1 MPDNLKQDE
10 PDFDQEL
17 SRQKLLDYCFKSR
30 EESRGFFD
38 APVSKRGVQGPWKE
52 FDYFCAVNASE
63 SFTEADLKELE
74 KTQRPNID
82 PPFAA
87 GVLDA
92 VVGAEIAQETE
103 PVFTGVDKGW
113 EDAVF
118 ADWLTMLVRN
128 GLALAGFGEKGMEA
142 FSDKLIGGYGFVQLY
157 IDLHRIPFRIM
168 SRKLPFWQTWPDPDA
183 IEPNLKDARFWIV
196 ECPWETEDAKANWS
210 SKEQRAAIEGS
221 RVSGRREPGGSA
233 PRTGGQSA
241 SASARRERRNT
252 VNVIEFQYRRAV
264 ARARYADPET
274 DEEVDST
281 RKKYEERKAQV
292 NAAADEL
299 LAEHDAQVA
308 AAEEDYQAQLTAWG
322 ALQASPDAMM
332 AAGAGPEPPPP
343 APQEPPDP
351 PRIDEEYETEYVTF
365 YNGYSYRRAFICGE
379 SSDVASVL
387 EDKEIDLPLPGDE
400 PGFTIKV
407 DTGYGWQMR
416 EEQRVR
422 RFGLMRK
429 IIHIQEWFTKF
440 LQMYI
445 EALGRKIKDGGF
457 YEVGAFEGVEGGA
470 KKFISN
476 SSKGG
481 WWQAVADGAITG
493 QKIKIN
499 PALQGEPGLLEGVN
513 VMKEL
518 FSWVTGVSQ
527 ALQGTQTSDRSNV
540 LTENL
545 QAQGLQMLLPIRR
558 PRREFLLSVG
568 RLYAAIAIKH
578 LPAEQID
585 RILGVQEVP
594 GMTVEQQ
601 VGPDGKPVLG
611 PDGKPVMGPKMGED
625 GLPVTAGKLLKNVDL
640 LDYDLTADVSPANQT
655 EKMKFMAV
663 YQQHGLGQV
672 LSDALP
678 GPEGARIW
686 VPRLLQN
693 LPLPATDA
701 KAMAAEAEALLDKMA
716 NAQTQEGIVAAF
728 QQIAASDPQGAQ
740 GLIQQLT
747 QIVAPQE
754 EQGEP
759 AAQAPPQ
766 A

>member
-1 MPDNLKQDE
+1 MPDALKQDE

-17 SRQKLLDYCFKSR
+17 TKQKLLDYAFKCR
-30 EESRGFFD
+30 EESKAFFD
-38 APVSKRGVQGPWKE
+38 SPLSKTGVRGPWQE
-52 FDYFCAVNASE
+52 MDYFCAVNASE
-63 SFTEADLKELE
+63 SFSAADLQVLKDT
-74 KTQRPNID
+74 KRPNID

-103 PVFTGVDKGW
+103 PVFQGVDKGW
-113 EDAVF
+113 EDAVI
-118 ADWLTMLVRN
+118 ADWLTQLLRN
-128 GLALAGFGEKGMEA
+128 GLNLAGFGEKGMEA
-142 FSDKLIGGYGFVQLY
+142 FSDKLVGGYGFVQFYL
-157 IDLHRIPFRIM
+157 DLHRIPFRIM
-168 SRKLPFWQTWPDPDA
+168 CRKLPFWQVWPDPDA
-183 IEPNLKDARFWIV
+183 IEPNLKDARYWLI
-196 ECPWETEDAKANWS
+196 ECPWEAEDAKANWS
-210 SKEQRAAIEGS
+210 SAEQRAAIDNS
-221 RVSGRREPGGSA
+221 RISGRKEATSSA
-233 PRTGGQSA
+233 PKSGGTSSSNA
-241 SASARRERRNT
+241 RRRERKNSVT
-252 VNVIEFQYRRAV
+252 ILEFQYRRAV

-274 DEEVDST
+274 DEEIDAT
-281 RKKYEERKAQV
+281 KAKYEERKAQV

-299 LAEHDAQVA
+299 LDAYDAEVA
-308 AAEEDYQAQLTAWG
+308 AAEEEYQAQLSAWQML
-322 ALQASPDAMM
+322 ASSPDAMM
-332 AAGAGPEPPPP
+332 AAGAGPEPEPPMLP
-343 APQEPPDP
+343 EPPDP
-351 PRIDEEYETEYVTF
+351 PRIDEEYEAQFVTF

-429 IIHIQEWFTKF
+429 IVHIQEWFTKF

-457 YEVGAFEGVEGGA
+457 YELGAFEGVPGGPE
-470 KKFISN
+470 KFIQN
-476 SSKGG
+476 SSRGG
-481 WWQAVADGAITG
+481 WWQAVTDGALAAG
-493 QKIKIN
+493 KIKQN

-558 PRREFLLSVG
+558 PRKEFLLSCG

-585 RILGVQEVP
+585 RILGVQEVE
-594 GMTVEQQ
+594 GLTVQKQ
-601 VGPDGKPVLG
+601 VNPQTGQPALG
-611 PDGKPVMGPKMGED
+611 PNGKPVMGPVIGED
-625 GLPVTAGKLLKNVDL
+625 GQPMTAGKILKQVDL
-640 LDYDLTADVSPANQT
+640 LDFDLTADVSAANQT
-655 EKMKFMAV
+655 EKLKFMQV

-678 GPEGARIW
+678 GPEGAKIW
-686 VPRLLQN
+686 VPRLLAN

-716 NAQTQEGIVAAF
+716 NQQTQEGIVSAF
-728 QQIAASDPQGAQ
+728 QEILASDPQGAQ
-740 GLIQQLT
+740 QLH
-747 QIVAPQE
+747 
-754 EQGEP
+754 EQLMALVEQ
-759 AAQAPPQ
+759 QAPPEDPGAQPQ